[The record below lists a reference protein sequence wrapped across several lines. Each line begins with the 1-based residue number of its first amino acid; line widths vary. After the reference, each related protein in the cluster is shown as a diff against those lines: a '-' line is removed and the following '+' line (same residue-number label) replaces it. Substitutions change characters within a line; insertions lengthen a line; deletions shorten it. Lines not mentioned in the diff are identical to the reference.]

1 MPIVPRP
8 LTKLTDEQQ
17 ALLAAAVKA
26 AEKSDE
32 IQRRA
37 DDEKEVAWRAILE
50 ARAAGVPD
58 DTLCK
63 RTGFSRA
70 TLVRRFGNRPA
81 GDT

>member
-1 MPIVPRP
+1 MPRP

-32 IQRRA
+32 AARRA
-37 DDEKEVAWRAILE
+37 EQTKDAAWQAILE
-50 ARAAGVPD
+50 ARNSGVPD
-58 DTLCK
+58 DLLCK

-70 TLVRRFGNRPA
+70 TLVRKFGNRPA
-81 GDT
+81 PE